1 LNSPQFIE
9 VGPLPIG
16 ETPAKERTVVLA
28 TSQIIS
34 VQAGKNNTS
43 EILLEGSKGA
53 LHVVDSYEDMKRK
66 LGVTF

>member
-9 VGPLPIG
+9 VKPLPVDG
-16 ETPAKERTVVLA
+16 APSKEATVILA

-43 EILLEGSKGA
+43 EILLEGSKVA
-53 LHVVDSYEDMKRK
+53 LHVADSYDDMKRK
-66 LGVTF
+66 LGITF